1 MIFINSVITAWRRV
15 TGTTGAGEPVLSAIT
30 LPTNIPCELI
40 DPSDTRVAQA
50 QSTGVELYRLMR
62 VFSASLRVAGV
73 NPTPGDR
80 VTVRLTRPGV
90 GPEDG
95 PIDLEVVGT
104 RALGTDARVV
114 EIAFGVRRD
123 GQ

>member
-1 MIFINSVITAWRRV
+1 MIFVNSMITAWRRV
-15 TGTTGAGEPVLSAIT
+15 TGTTGAGEPVLSAVD

-50 QSTGVELYRLMR
+50 QSTGIELKRLMR
-62 VFSASLRVAGV
+62 VFSAALRVAGI
-73 NPTPGDR
+73 NPAAGDR
-80 VTVRLTRPGV
+80 VTVRLTRPSV

-95 PIDLEVVGT
+95 PIDLEVVAVK
-104 RALGTDARVV
+104 ALGTDARVV